1 MNGTVPQTR
10 SIGMSA
16 SPLAPSADSERI
28 ELIDALRGFALAGV
42 LLANLGPF
50 SLYEFLD
57 EAARMRL
64 PTYGFDVWARYA
76 TNLLVAGKAL
86 TLFSLLFGIG
96 FYTQLERAQGK
107 GVGLAPY
114 LRRTVALLLIGCLH
128 TYLLWWGDILLTYAV
143 LAFVLIAFRG
153 LSNRML
159 LISGLTL
166 ALSWPLFKPVI
177 EHLQPNGLAGV
188 PQMHAAN
195 LAAFSS
201 NSPAAVFTQNIA
213 YSHWN
218 RWAAWGVPPFVFA
231 GFLLGYWAGRI
242 RLLSEPQANGTS
254 LRLIVL
260 VGGLAGLVASVAV
273 PRIEFGGDDGGGI
286 GAATLHGLQIFVQ
299 RFGPLGMG
307 CAYGAGFALLFQRSA
322 WHRWLRRLAPFGR
335 MALTNYLL
343 QTVLCV
349 ALFYGVGLG
358 LGPNGGYPVRLLV
371 FAVVLTG
378 QIAFSHWWLARYRFG
393 PIEWAWR
400 CATYARLQPL
410 RRAPVTLSER

>member
-1 MNGTVPQTR
+1 VNSTVPQTR
-10 SIGMSA
+10 SIGLPVPTSH
-16 SPLAPSADSERI
+16 LAPSADSERI

-42 LLANLGPF
+42 LLANLHPF

-76 TNLLVAGKAL
+76 TNLMVTGKAL

-96 FYTQLERAQGK
+96 FCTQLERAQAK

-128 TYLLWWGDILLTYAV
+128 TYLLWWGDILLTYAL
-143 LAFVLIAFRG
+143 LAFVLIAFRR

-159 LISGLTL
+159 LISGLVL
-166 ALSWPLFKPVI
+166 ALSWPLLKPVI

-218 RWAAWGVPPFVFA
+218 RWAGWGVPPFVFA
-231 GFLLGYWAGRI
+231 GFLLGYWAGRM
-242 RLLSEPQANGTS
+242 RVLSEPHAHRALLFT
-254 LRLIVL
+254 VAV
-260 VGGLAGLVASVAV
+260 VGGSVGLATSIAEPRIELAGLHV
-273 PRIEFGGDDGGGI
+273 
-286 GAATLHGLQIFVQ
+286 LLQ
-299 RFGPLGMG
+299 RLGPLGMA
-307 CAYGAGFALLFQRSA
+307 CAYGACFALLFHRPA

-349 ALFYGVGLG
+349 ALFYGIGLG
-358 LGPNGGYPVRLLV
+358 LGPNGGYPVRFLV
-371 FAVVLTG
+371 FAAMLTG

-393 PIEWAWR
+393 PVEWAWR
-400 CATYARLQPL
+400 CATYAHLQPL
-410 RRAPVTLSER
+410 RRAPATLPPR